1 MNWKEVCEDPILQ
14 DLPYKIELNEWGQII
29 MSPATNKHSI
39 FQGIIIK
46 LLNKITEEGSVFPEC
61 SIETSKGVK
70 VADVVWCSDD
80 FIKIHGIQTPYSV
93 SPEICVEVISPSNS
107 KAEINQKIELYLA
120 KGAKEV
126 WVCDLSGNVKFYS
139 HIGEIKKSKIF
150 PKFPR
155 KIESNYH

>member
-14 DLPYKIELNEWGQII
+14 DLPYKIELNEWGQIV
-29 MSPATNKHSI
+29 MSPASNKHGM
-39 FQGIIIK
+39 FQVRIVGI
-46 LLNKITEEGSVFPEC
+46 LLKTMKGGKVISEC
-61 SIETSKGVK
+61 SVQTSKGVK
-70 VADVVWCSDD
+70 VADVAWASDN
-80 FIKIHGIQTPYSV
+80 FIKTNGDETPYLV
-93 SPEICVEVISPSNS
+93 APEVCVEIISPSNS

-150 PKFPR
+150 PKFFR
-155 KIESNYH
+155 KIEK